1 MKITV
6 QVKVTQSTIITVEG
20 ETRKEIV
27 HELGLLSD
35 IFCNKL
41 CGKCGGA
48 SLKFVS
54 RKDAEENWYYE
65 ITCENSKCRYV
76 LPIHQNKKPVGGMY
90 VERGKKDESG
100 TWRPHHNSG
109 WMPPYQRNQTT
120 SQLNEEDD
128 RETPQEEYE
137 F

>member
-6 QVKVTQSTIITVEG
+6 QVKVTHSTIITVEG

-65 ITCENSKCRYV
+65 ITCEDPKCRYV

-90 VERGKKDESG
+90 VERGKKDENG
-100 TWRPHHNSG
+100 KWRPHPNSG
-109 WMPPYQRNQTT
+109 WMPPYQRNQIT
-120 SQLNEEDD
+120 SQGNEE
-128 RETPQEEYE
+128 ESEIPHEYE